1 MNVPGF
7 NAESSLGQTMA
18 IYRGK
23 AIFGRFPSEG
33 SGVVPQ
39 LRFQPEGAACYWR
52 CRGNGVDDLT
62 CRFFCGLRP
71 FTIGG
76 LLIAERA

>member
-1 MNVPGF
+1 MSMPGF
-7 NAESSLGQTMA
+7 SADSSLGPSG

-23 AIFGRFPSEG
+23 AVFGRFPSEG
-33 SGVVPQ
+33 CGVMAQ
-39 LRFQPEGAACYWR
+39 LRFQPEGAACYWS
-52 CRGNGVDDLT
+52 CRGNGGDDLI

-76 LLIAERA
+76 LLLAE